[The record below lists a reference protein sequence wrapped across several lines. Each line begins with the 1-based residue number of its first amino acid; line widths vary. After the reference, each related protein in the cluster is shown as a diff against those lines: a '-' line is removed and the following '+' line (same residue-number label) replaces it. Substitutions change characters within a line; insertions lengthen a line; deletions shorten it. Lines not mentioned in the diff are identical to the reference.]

1 MAVEYAGFIP
11 TEKINWAELT
21 GDLAG
26 KIYQIGEERQK
37 KREELDK
44 IAADNQTL
52 LNSWQPGKNQT
63 LNQFVLRGADQGRV
77 LIKQWNDQ
85 LKAGIISPTDYKNK
99 MNNIKE
105 YWGILAQS
113 AKTYDDRYLEIVKRQ
128 QPDENGV
135 IQASAYEIELYNRFG
150 QMSDLS
156 KNATQFDNDGRI
168 YMAKTDPNTG
178 KIQGDIF
185 DVRTMSLPDNI
196 MANRVDVDKSV
207 NGIVKTWEPKTIFKD
222 LGRGGELNIESV
234 KAQDEYKVMAER
246 VVNTIAPDSNPRAQ
260 ISVLVDNGVI
270 TADYYTTK
278 EEYDTKRQQ
287 EIDNIRKMKIDA
299 GAKDTEVT
307 KEELAEID
315 LSLVKV
321 VQEPGGLFMP
331 VLTDAQKSEAK
342 KRVRSSVD
350 IQLAE
355 KITGSPQQRWTTG
368 DGGTTAADEKEQ
380 QRVNEYQRG
389 YVASLDAF
397 GLDDQGKKTKQ
408 PDLSGLDNSYKYEN
422 KGGKVYVY
430 KLNSKIGKDDPV
442 SVISSPKGLA
452 QYTVYGKSP
461 AEQET
466 NYELGRTQYRRAK
479 GLGGVPKQDNTPSA
493 TRAEW
498 KKSGWT
504 DAQINEAVRL
514 KKIKVI

>member
-44 IAADNQTL
+44 IATDNQTL
-52 LNSWQPGKNQT
+52 LNSWQLGKNQT

-196 MANRVDVDKSV
+196 VANRVDVDKSV
-207 NGIVKTWEPKTIFKD
+207 NGIVKNWETKTIFKD
-222 LGRGGELNIESV
+222 LGKGGELNIESA
-234 KAQDEYKVMAER
+234 KEKDSYKIMVEN
-246 VVNTIAPDSNPRAQ
+246 VVNSIAPDSNPRAQ

-270 TADYYTTK
+270 NADYYTTK
-278 EEYDTKRQQ
+278 QEYDTKKQQ
-287 EIDNIRKMKIDA
+287 EVENLRKMKVDA

-307 KEELAEID
+307 KEELAEIE

-331 VLTDAQKSEAK
+331 VLTDEQKKKAK
-342 KRVRSSVD
+342 ERVRSSVD
-350 IQLAE
+350 IQVTE
-355 KITGSPQQRWTTG
+355 KVTGSPQQKWTPSGGG
-368 DGGTTAADEKEQ
+368 DGDNTKKVDYGQYKRMYDAWQNNQFDKLSSFLNNKSHKVGVPTDDKGNKIYGKGVVVKDQYGSVIFGPTKSLEDLIPYFYSNPNTGFKQREAWKEATGGAPASTGGNKSAADGDTIFE
-380 QRVNEYQRG
+380 
-389 YVASLDAF
+389 
-397 GLDDQGKKTKQ
+397 
-408 PDLSGLDNSYKYEN
+408 P
-422 KGGKVYVY
+422 
-430 KLNSKIGKDDPV
+430 
-442 SVISSPKGLA
+442 
-452 QYTVYGKSP
+452 
-461 AEQET
+461 
-466 NYELGRTQYRRAK
+466 
-479 GLGGVPKQDNTPSA
+479 
-493 TRAEW
+493 
-498 KKSGWT
+498 
-504 DAQINEAVRL
+504 
-514 KKIKVI
+514 